1 MHLMKNAIG
10 TWRFFWWYTMKENLV
25 EFKLAPHL
33 SYPVGKSVNSY
44 IDSLLCSFLH
54 TSSDQGENNHEILI
68 SEKNI

>member
-1 MHLMKNAIG
+1 
-10 TWRFFWWYTMKENLV
+10 MKENLV

-33 SYPVGKSVNSY
+33 SYPVGKSVNGY